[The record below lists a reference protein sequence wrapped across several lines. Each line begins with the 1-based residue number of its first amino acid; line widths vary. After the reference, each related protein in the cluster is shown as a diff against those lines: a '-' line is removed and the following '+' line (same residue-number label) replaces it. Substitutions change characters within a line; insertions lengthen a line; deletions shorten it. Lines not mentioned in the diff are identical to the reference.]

1 MSTFIL
7 YNERMELATSLKLLI
22 ALAIGASIGLERE
35 IHQKKDHHK
44 NRSGAL
50 LGVRT
55 FSLTTLLGCIA
66 GLLYVDHLILS
77 TLFTTSFILVII
89 SNYMIT
95 AFVTKESGITT
106 ELAALMSFLI
116 GALIALELFPM
127 TVTLSLAIVLMLILA
142 YKEQVKNVVEDI
154 HTREIKAI
162 LSYSIIAV
170 VILPFLPN
178 TGITFSQ
185 IPYAGQILQTFGH
198 RIGEWQNLEII
209 NPFKTWLIVAIIT
222 GVDLLGYI
230 LERMFGKG
238 RGLIV
243 TSLVGGFVSSTATTQ
258 SLALQSK
265 HAKQINHLIAASM
278 LATFASFFSL
288 FIILLPLNP
297 VFTGRIIPTLLILVV
312 SFAVASGIFLL
323 LSRKQSNVE
332 IDKASAQS
340 RKIFSVKPALIFAGL
355 YLSIKILANIALR
368 LFGESGFLIT
378 SGLAGLA
385 GLDAM
390 SINIAELS
398 RSAIDMKTAVLAFLI
413 VNAVNL
419 IAKTLYIFLQ
429 GKREFVVKYGLTMIV
444 IIILSFAGL
453 WFA

>member
-1 MSTFIL
+1 
-7 YNERMELATSLKLLI
+7 MELATSIKLLI
-22 ALAIGASIGLERE
+22 SLAIGAAIGLERE

-55 FSLTTLLGCIA
+55 FSLTTLLGSIA
-66 GLLYVDHLILS
+66 GLLYADHLVLS
-77 TLFTTSFILVII
+77 TLLTVSFILVIV
-89 SNYMIT
+89 SNYIIT

-116 GALIALELFPM
+116 GVLIALELFPM

-170 VILPFLPN
+170 IILPFLPN
-178 TGITFSQ
+178 IDITVSQ
-185 IPYAGQILQTFGH
+185 IPYVRDIANSFGYSLDTW
-198 RIGEWQNLEII
+198 GNLEVF

-222 GVDLLGYI
+222 GVDLVGYI

-258 SLALQSK
+258 SLAVQSNET
-265 HAKQINHLIAASM
+265 KQINHLVAAAM

-288 FIILLPLNP
+288 FIIILPLNP
-297 VFTGRIIPTLLILVV
+297 TFTITIIPTLLILVV
-312 SFAVASGIFLL
+312 SFGITSGVFLF
-323 LSRKQSNVE
+323 LSRKQKKTELSE
-332 IDKASAQS
+332 ESAQT
-340 RKIFSVKPALIFAGL
+340 RKIFSIKPALIFAGL
-355 YLSIKILANIALR
+355 YLSIKLLSNIALR
-368 LFGESGFLIT
+368 FFGQSGFLVT
-378 SGLAGLA
+378 AGLA
-385 GLDAM
+385 GLTGLDAM
-390 SINIAELS
+390 TINIAELS
-398 RSAIDMKTAVLAFLI
+398 RQAIDMQTAVLAFLI

-419 IAKTLYIFLQ
+419 LAKTFYIFLQ
-429 GKREFVVKYGLTMIV
+429 GKREFVFKYGAAMVVIIV
-444 IIILSFAGL
+444 ISFAGL
-453 WFA
+453 WFV